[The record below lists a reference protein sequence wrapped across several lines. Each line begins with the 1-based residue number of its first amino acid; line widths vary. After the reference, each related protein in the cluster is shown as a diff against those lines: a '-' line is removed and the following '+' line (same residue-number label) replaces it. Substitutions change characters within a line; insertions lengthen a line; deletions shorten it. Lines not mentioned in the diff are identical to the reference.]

1 MMLEGSRDRPVSFM
15 CSSRGSPY
23 LESIHHA
30 GKGDRKVTMQNP
42 KCKEGDQNTAHF

>member
-1 MMLEGSRDRPVSFM
+1 MMLEGLRHRPVSFI
-15 CSSRGSPY
+15 CSSRRSPY

-42 KCKEGDQNTAHF
+42 KRKEGDQNTSSF